1 MWTALAEDSSGRDI
15 IHILVGFT
23 AIFLK
28 YLSRVEAFFV
38 VVFVFFLVYLL
49 AISSGSRFFNIVAR
63 SDDWKRGYAR
73 GPLFYGLSII
83 FLVLFFPL
91 YIVAA
96 CIAIMGFGDGFATVV
111 GKRFGKTPMSW
122 AKGEKTLEGMVA
134 FFMFASVSSF
144 LLLGFLLGEFTG
156 RIFFYAVISSFVGAL
171 VEMLDISVDDNL
183 SVPIASAVVLYVLT
197 LVSVVKLWAIDL
209 SLLFEYGVIILLL
222 GYPTLKFKVLD
233 GKGSLAAFI
242 LGLVVYVSLGFS
254 GFMVLLSLHII
265 GAVTTRI
272 GIKDKMERKV
282 EQEKIRSIDNILANG
297 LVPVIGAF
305 LYLAA
310 TTNNNLFYVG
320 FVGAISAATSDT
332 TSSEIGQLS
341 SKKPHLITTWE
352 EVEAG
357 TDGALTLLGN
367 LSALLSALVV
377 AAIALIFSIPGI
389 RQIPLVVSLLAGGFV
404 GTTVDSFFGATL
416 EQSEIIGNNTVNLL
430 ATASGFLSAIAV
442 YSLL

>member
-1 MWTALAEDSSGRDI
+1 
-15 IHILVGFT
+15 
-23 AIFLK
+23 
-28 YLSRVEAFFV
+28 
-38 VVFVFFLVYLL
+38 
-49 AISSGSRFFNIVAR
+49 
-63 SDDWKRGYAR
+63 
-73 GPLFYGLSII
+73 
-83 FLVLFFPL
+83 
-91 YIVAA
+91 
-96 CIAIMGFGDGFATVV
+96 
-111 GKRFGKTPMSW
+111 
-122 AKGEKTLEGMVA
+122 
-134 FFMFASVSSF
+134 
-144 LLLGFLLGEFTG
+144 
-156 RIFFYAVISSFVGAL
+156 
-171 VEMLDISVDDNL
+171 MLDISVDDNL

-310 TTNNNLFYVG
+310 KTNNNLFYVG

-341 SKKPHLITTWE
+341 SKKPPLITTWE

-404 GTTVDSFFGATL
+404 GTTVDSFLGATL